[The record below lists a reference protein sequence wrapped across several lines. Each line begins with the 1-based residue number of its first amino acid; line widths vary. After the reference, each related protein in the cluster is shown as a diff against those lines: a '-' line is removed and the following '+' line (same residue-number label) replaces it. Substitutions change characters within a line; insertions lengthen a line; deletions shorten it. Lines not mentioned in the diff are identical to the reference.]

1 MTASLGQ
8 LVTDVS
14 DETTVVVSGGSRG
27 TGLAVATRFAEQ
39 GARVAV
45 LGRSI
50 ESLSDASVKLYE
62 AGSPQVL
69 ALVADAADEASVI
82 SAFETVGHS
91 WETINV
97 LVNAVGPRSSGRFDE
112 LSDEVW
118 NAAFSGGV
126 MSAVHCIRH
135 GLPLLRRA
143 AWARI
148 VNITALSTKHQSPG
162 LIAYSAAKSALASL
176 TKNLA
181 RTLGPEGILVNAV
194 APGAV
199 LTGGIRR
206 AVEAAGGDPDDPQ
219 DAYRIMSQQYGSS
232 IDIQRVALP
241 HEIAEAV
248 VFCASRS
255 NTYMTGA
262 HVNVDGGSDFC

>member
-1 MTASLGQ
+1 MSESLQ
-8 LVTDVS
+8 APIA
-14 DETTVVVSGGSRG
+14 VVSGGSRG
-27 TGLAVATRFAEQ
+27 MGLAAANLFAGQ

-45 LGRSI
+45 LGRSP
-50 ESLSDASVKLYE
+50 EALEEASAQLQR
-62 AGSPQVL
+62 AGALDVL
-69 ALVADAADEASVI
+69 ALAADVTDDHSVAT
-82 SAFETVGHS
+82 AFS
-91 WETINV
+91 TIDGAWGQANI
-97 LVNAVGPRSSGRFDE
+97 LVNAVGPAVTGRFDD

-118 NAAFSGGV
+118 RVAFEDGV

-143 AWARI
+143 SWARI
-148 VNITALSTKHQSPG
+148 VNVTALSTKHQSPG

-199 LTGGIRR
+199 LSDGVRG
-206 AVEAAGGDPDDPQ
+206 AVAAAGGDPNDPTE
-219 DAYRIMSQQYGSS
+219 AYRVMAEAYGSS
-232 IDIQRVALP
+232 IDVQRVGLP
-241 HEIAEAV
+241 AEVAEV
-248 VFCASRS
+248 VAFCGSLR

-262 HVNVDGGSDFC
+262 HINVDGGSDFC